1 MAQHQQAARDPS
13 LPSPLKGLDSW
24 QEARFQLMVSSESQS
39 RLFVLFLFSKDFE
52 ADSTGTDCITGHT
65 SVSDTHQ
72 FSNVPA
78 KPM

>member
-1 MAQHQQAARDPS
+1 MCELQAI
-13 LPSPLKGLDSW
+13 LPSPLKGLYLW
-24 QEARFQLMVSSESQS
+24 QGARFQLMVFNESQS
-39 RLFVLFLFSKDFE
+39 WLFVLYFISKAFE
-52 ADSTGTDCITGHT
+52 ARCTGTGCIPGHT